1 VNFPSG
7 ALSLAIPDNTPNGVN
22 HTINV
27 TGIPAGAVV
36 SAARVTLNMTH
47 TWAGDIVFVLRAP
60 NGQIINLDWYLS
72 GTGGAGPT
80 TGFTNTVISSTGTA
94 LLSSGGNPYTGTFRA
109 DLAAGAAGF
118 PPGPN
123 GFLPTTNLWS
133 ALWGGTPNPP
143 NGGWTLAMYDGG
155 PADLG
160 VLTSWTLTL
169 DYTAPAFAT
178 GIWTATPSS
187 PNTMFTDP
195 AATVPYTGT
204 PVTTIYVN
212 PTVSTVYSVVVTT
225 STPCTSAPLNVAVN
239 VVNPVSNVV
248 NPTNQSACVD
258 GSATFSVSASGGPI
272 SYQWQVSTNG
282 GATYSN
288 ITGATSATLTLN
300 NVTQTMHNNLYR
312 VVLSA
317 PPCAGTTTTASATLT
332 VNPLPLVTLSAN
344 PTAVKP
350 GTSTTIAVSS
360 TPAGATY
367 SWTFN
372 GQPLTGVTGSSY
384 VATVDGIGSYTV
396 TVTDVNGCVNTSS
409 PFTITGLQDSRLF
422 IYPNP
427 APDGMFQVR
436 LFSGINFD
444 YRRVNIYN
452 SAGVKVAYREFPTTG
467 PWEKMEFNLS
477 NQASGVYIVEVV
489 DRYDTKLASGK
500 VVIQR

>member
-1 VNFPSG
+1 
-7 ALSLAIPDNTPNGVN
+7 
-22 HTINV
+22 
-27 TGIPAGAVV
+27 
-36 SAARVTLNMTH
+36 
-47 TWAGDIVFVLRAP
+47 
-60 NGQIINLDWYLS
+60 
-72 GTGGAGPT
+72 
-80 TGFTNTVISSTGTA
+80 
-94 LLSSGGNPYTGTFRA
+94 
-109 DLAAGAAGF
+109 
-118 PPGPN
+118 
-123 GFLPTTNLWS
+123 
-133 ALWGGTPNPP
+133 
-143 NGGWTLAMYDGG
+143 
-155 PADLG
+155 
-160 VLTSWTLTL
+160 
-169 DYTAPAFAT
+169 
-178 GIWTATPSS
+178 
-187 PNTMFTDP
+187 
-195 AATVPYTGT
+195 
-204 PVTTIYVN
+204 
-212 PTVSTVYSVVVTT
+212 
-225 STPCTSAPLNVAVN
+225 
-239 VVNPVSNVV
+239 
-248 NPTNQSACVD
+248 
-258 GSATFSVSASGGPI
+258 
-272 SYQWQVSTNG
+272 
-282 GATYSN
+282 
-288 ITGATSATLTLN
+288 
-300 NVTQTMHNNLYR
+300 MHNNLYR

-452 SAGVKVAYREFPTTG
+452 SAGVKVAYREFPTSG